1 MVTEYLESGRAMD
14 KAFVDRYIQTY
25 ETRFPAFLVDLEH
38 VLGSRYVLAMIHS
51 FATVAQKFPTGQIP
65 RQKLGIS
72 ASAISAMAKVRVT
85 KVVMI
90 AADHRQAVDRLKQ
103 GLSELYDWNPNA
115 ETDFTNSRLL
125 KDKTYLIVVNSV
137 TQALRDQLE
146 TLTLKQ

>member
-1 MVTEYLESGRAMD
+1 MD

-25 ETRFPAFLVDLEH
+25 DTRFPEFLVDLEH
-38 VLGSRYVLAMIHS
+38 VLLGRYVLADDPRA
-51 FATVAQKFPTGQIP
+51 FATFAQKFPTGQIP
-65 RQKLGIS
+65 RQEVGIS

-85 KVVMI
+85 KVVLI

-103 GLSELYDWNPNA
+103 GLSELHDWNPNA
-115 ETDFTNSRLL
+115 ETDFTYSRLL

-137 TQALRDQLE
+137 RQTLRDQLE